1 MEPTLLVCLRMKV
14 FGDIQARASGRWN
27 TRKEGEVKVKSKAG
41 TLGVFTAKPAT
52 SVNQRLAHTQC
63 WGLSSGS
70 NYAPAVNLSEPQC
83 L

>member
-41 TLGVFTAKPAT
+41 TLGVFTAASCNLCQSETCTHSVLGFKP
-52 SVNQRLAHTQC
+52 
-63 WGLSSGS
+63 WF
-70 NYAPAVNLSEPQC
+70 
-83 L
+83 